1 MVLLVRSNV
10 ITAIKILSTLITVS
24 LLNVL
29 LPSNSFG
36 VTFPDSKKLK
46 VSDAPFLI
54 SFWSIDESTFQRKE
68 LYCSGV
74 LIDKQH
80 FLTAAHCLDDL
91 DFSYVVVAATTDLKD
106 RGQSLVVTDVI
117 LHPRYDRKT
126 LQNDIA
132 IGRLY
137 YPMDTSIRWGTNL
150 KSFPIIPDN
159 DKKYRNDMRLFGW
172 GDAQNSRISFAANSI
187 KQNDYTKVA
196 SKVLKNFNDKT
207 MLGAG
212 YYYKNEDIY
221 GGACYGDSGG
231 PLVNYKDSKTYL
243 IGITSYGSADGC
255 DVKKPTSYTRTAFYR
270 SWVQAAKKEML
281 SNWIKR
287 GISVQNYP
295 VSFSLPNNSSEFLAM
310 DKDEYGSNSY
320 VLLNKDPDTGRAD
333 IESLMFQVYK
343 DSTLGINLYFSKPID
358 GCLLR
363 QKGYFKLQISKN
375 SYQEPDGI
383 VNIKPA
389 SGCFKNDID
398 FTSYNFKTPP
408 NDFGGSCSVNV
419 KPFSG
424 GTKYPSTEI
433 HQIAIQFNS
442 KCLGTIEKLWVRAN
456 LELDDGKG
464 ESDVEPG
471 LDMWV
476 GPFKPRS

>member
-1 MVLLVRSNV
+1 MRKFYIAA
-10 ITAIKILSTLITVS
+10 ITLSM
-24 LLNVL
+24 L
-29 LPSNSFG
+29 LPANSFG
-36 VTFPDSKKLK
+36 VTFPDSKNLK
-46 VSDAPFLI
+46 VGDAPNLI
-54 SFWSIDESTFQRKE
+54 SLWSIDDATFQRKE

-74 LIDKQH
+74 LIDKLH

-91 DFSYVVVAATTDLKD
+91 DFDYVVVAATTDLKD
-106 RGQSLVVTDVI
+106 RGQSLMVTDVI
-117 LHPRYDRKT
+117 IHPRYDRKT

-137 YPMDTSIRWGTNL
+137 YPLDINIRWGTNL
-150 KSFPIIPDN
+150 NNFPIIPDN
-159 DKKYRNDMRLFGW
+159 DKKYRNDMRLYGW
-172 GDAQNSRISFAANSI
+172 GDAQNSRLSTTANSI
-187 KQNDYTKVA
+187 KQNDYTNVA
-196 SKVLKNFNDKT
+196 RKVLENFNDKT

-255 DVKKPTSYTRTAFYR
+255 DVKKPTSYTRVAYYR
-270 SWVQAAKKEML
+270 SWIKSAKKEML
-281 SNWIKR
+281 DNWIKR
-287 GISVQNYP
+287 GISIQNYP
-295 VSFSLPNNSSEFLAM
+295 VSFSLPNNSSGFLSM
-310 DKDEYGSNSY
+310 EQDEYGYNSY
-320 VLLNKDPDTGRAD
+320 LLLNKDPDTGRAD
-333 IESLMFQVYK
+333 LESLMVQIYK

-363 QKGYFKLQISKN
+363 QKGYFKLHISKN
-375 SYQEPDGI
+375 SFQDPDGI
-383 VNIKPA
+383 INIKPA
-389 SGCFKNDID
+389 SGCYKNDIAT
-398 FTSYNFKTPP
+398 TSYNFKTPP
-408 NDFGGSCSVNV
+408 NDFGGSCSVTV

-424 GTKYPSTEI
+424 NNKYSSTEI
-433 HQIAIQFNS
+433 HQIAFQFNR
-442 KCLGTIEKLWVRAN
+442 KCLGKIEKLWIRAN

-476 GPFKPRS
+476 GPFNPRN